1 MGLKQDEK
9 HSIEIAGRLHD
20 LGKIGVSE
28 VILNKPG
35 FLSKDEYESVKKH
48 PKIGATILKYT
59 DSLTDVRNLILF
71 HHERFDGSG
80 YPDGLK
86 GEEIPLPARILT
98 VADSFDTMMSKRPY
112 RDSLTKT
119 QGIAELIKCSGTQF
133 DPKIVEIFLGILR
146 SKKLN
151 VNKHVFKVPPNKKA
165 A

>member
-1 MGLKQDEK
+1 MTE
-9 HSIEIAGRLHD
+9 
-20 LGKIGVSE
+20 
-28 VILNKPG
+28 
-35 FLSKDEYESVKKH
+35 
-48 PKIGATILKYT
+48 
-59 DSLTDVRNLILF
+59 VRNLILF
-71 HHERFDGSG
+71 PHERFDGSG

-119 QGIAELIKCSGTQF
+119 QAIAELIKCSGTQF

-151 VNKHVFKVPPNKKA
+151 VNKHVFNVPPNKKA